1 MKLNKEIA
9 MGRICSAF
17 SGFRVEFI
25 EDDSIAIR
33 ARVFYDEHGM
43 AWCNLPMLPSIGYQD
58 SERLEKGIKELREF
72 FDERY
77 AEYLKS

>member
-9 MGRICSAF
+9 MERIRSAF

-25 EDDSIAIR
+25 EADSIAIR

-43 AWCNLPMLPSIGYQD
+43 AWCNLPMLPSIGYHD
-58 SERLEKGIKELREF
+58 SERLNKGIKELRKF
-72 FDERY
+72 FDESHT
-77 AEYLKS
+77 EYLNS